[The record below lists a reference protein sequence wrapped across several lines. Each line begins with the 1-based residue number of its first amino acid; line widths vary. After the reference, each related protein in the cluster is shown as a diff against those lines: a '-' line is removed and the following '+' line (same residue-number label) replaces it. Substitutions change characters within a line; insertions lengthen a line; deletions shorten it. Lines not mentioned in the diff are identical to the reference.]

1 MDTWG
6 EKDLCLFWEWA
17 QEYFGRS
24 GQNGPFFQHWS
35 VAQNAG
41 SWHTI
46 FETVFEKGQLR
57 LYYGVS
63 HRGAARDESGDF
75 GPWNVGIIHV
85 FQWDWHLG
93 W

>member
-24 GQNGPFFQHWS
+24 GQNGPFYQHRR
-35 VAQNAG
+35 VAQNAR
-41 SWHTI
+41 SEHTI
-46 FETVFEKGQLR
+46 FEAVFEKGQLR

-63 HRGAARDESGDF
+63 HRGAVRDDSGDF
-75 GPWNVGIIHV
+75 GP
-85 FQWDWHLG
+85 
-93 W
+93 